1 MLTECDEEGLKD
13 LLVGHKI
20 TQIVGATLTLDDGT
34 SLYFEGNE
42 GCGGCSSGWYDLTKL
57 NKVDNIITNV
67 EITTADEGYDTYYRI
82 YVYAEQPQLLAEFE
96 GSDGNGC
103 YGTGFTI
110 TVSKK

>member
-42 GCGGCSSGWYDLTKL
+42 GCGCSPVWKRSIS
-57 NKVDNIITNV
+57 N
-67 EITTADEGYDTYYRI
+67 GY
-82 YVYAEQPQLLAEFE
+82 L
-96 GSDGNGC
+96 
-103 YGTGFTI
+103 
-110 TVSKK
+110 